1 MKKLFV
7 TALLLTAATPAFAQ
21 AGPVPAPYEEE
32 AEAPAIGGLRI
43 EAHVGMEKPNL
54 NEEDANNT
62 YVIPLSSSF
71 AYGGEIGYDIPV
83 SDSATVGPYVSYDLS
98 SSEECDST
106 NDFVNGVPYTVAICS
121 KSKSN
126 LSVGVRGALV
136 MGRGEIYLGLGYDM
150 YDLDYTEDYT
160 PVTTGPD
167 LDFSSTK
174 TRGGLGVSLGYNH
187 QLNNTLYLGLGMKVS
202 EFGNFEGTDWNLQRF
217 QGHVN
222 IGARF

>member
-1 MKKLFV
+1 MKKLIV

-21 AGPVPAPYEEE
+21 AGPAPAPYDEEV
-32 AEAPAIGGLRI
+32 APEIGGLRI

-54 NEEDANNT
+54 NEEDANFT
-62 YVIPLSSSF
+62 YAIPLSSSF

-83 SDSATVGPYVSYDLS
+83 SDAATVGPYVSYDLS
-98 SSEECDST
+98 SSEECDRERDSIGGAVY
-106 NDFVNGVPYTVAICS
+106 DIDICT

-160 PVTTGPD
+160 PVTTGAN
-167 LDFSSTK
+167 LDFASTDA
-174 TRGGLGVSLGYNH
+174 RGGIGVSLGYNH